1 MILGNYASII
11 LRHRAYL
18 VARFSDRSVISSF
31 RWASTLTQPSHPRE
45 SIDSV
50 TTFRVSQC
58 IAVDSDSISCW
69 PKPLLV
75 WLWRVRDFFAFCFT
89 KFMFMHAHFY
99 QAPKEI
105 LLHELERLQKVL
117 SNNLL
122 EAKEHVRNSV
132 EDFMEDKVRK
142 LGPMIGHYFSTFQSL
157 NVMTRN
163 DMDRAVKKMYCFKSI
178 RDAEEELFQAEQDWD
193 SFLKEVDH
201 TFDRLCGSVNDK
213 ELGSYGPCEL
223 KLTDVSTERLV

>member
-1 MILGNYASII
+1 MN
-11 LRHRAYL
+11 
-18 VARFSDRSVISSF
+18 
-31 RWASTLTQPSHPRE
+31 
-45 SIDSV
+45 
-50 TTFRVSQC
+50 
-58 IAVDSDSISCW
+58 CW

-75 WLWRVRDFFAFCFT
+75 WLLRVRDFFAFCFT
-89 KFMFMHAHFY
+89 KFMFMHTHIY
-99 QAPKEI
+99 QVPKEI

-117 SNNLL
+117 SNILL

-132 EDFMEDKVRK
+132 EDFIEDKVRK
-142 LGPMIGHYFSTFQSL
+142 MGPMIGHYFSTFQSL

-193 SFLKEVDH
+193 SFLKEVDR
-201 TFDRLCGSVNDK
+201 TFDSLCGSVNDK

>member
-1 MILGNYASII
+1 MSE
-11 LRHRAYL
+11 
-18 VARFSDRSVISSF
+18 VAEPDVK
-31 RWASTLTQPSHPRE
+31 
-45 SIDSV
+45 
-50 TTFRVSQC
+50 RVKLAGDEEGQGTAETSKE
-58 IAVDSDSISCW
+58 AE
-69 PKPLLV
+69 K
-75 WLWRVRDFFAFCFT
+75 
-89 KFMFMHAHFY
+89 
-99 QAPKEI
+99 APKEI

-163 DMDRAVKKMYCFKSI
+163 DMDRAVKKMYCFKSV

-193 SFLKEVDH
+193 SFLKEVEH
-201 TFDRLCGSVNDK
+201 TFDSLCGSVNDK

-223 KLTDVSTERLV
+223 KLTDVSTERQFSIQDLLTSASTVLVLLRHFA

>member
-1 MILGNYASII
+1 MPLTVKTDDVTSGRKDMDAHRQ
-11 LRHRAYL
+11 LRAAYRGEW
-18 VARFSDRSVISSF
+18 VN
-31 RWASTLTQPSHPRE
+31 Q
-45 SIDSV
+45 
-50 TTFRVSQC
+50 
-58 IAVDSDSISCW
+58 
-69 PKPLLV
+69 
-75 WLWRVRDFFAFCFT
+75 FFAFCFT
-89 KFMFMHAHFY
+89 KFMFMHIHIY
-99 QAPKEI
+99 QVPKEI

-142 LGPMIGHYFSTFQSL
+142 MGPMIGHYFSTFQSL
-157 NVMTRN
+157 NVMTRK
-163 DMDRAVKKMYCFKSI
+163 DMDQAVKKMYGFKSI

-201 TFDRLCGSVNDK
+201 TFDPLCGSVNDR
-213 ELGSYGPCEL
+213 ELVIGSYGPCEL